1 MERRTIGNVD
11 VIALIDTVEA
21 YPGIV
26 VYPEAG
32 EALSRFAHFMDSE
45 RKVALNFASFVLVEA
60 ESVVLVDTGWG
71 PEHDGHMMDEL
82 RAANVAPGDIGQVIF
97 THLHGDHTGWNLDRA
112 TGQPL
117 FPNARYLVPQADW
130 DHYGQITPPPSSFV
144 RDVLPLEAMGRM
156 ELFAGERA
164 LSSSLIAIP
173 TPGHTP
179 GHTSVVITSG
189 NEHGMILGDVVISPI
204 DAERPEWPNAFD
216 WDAAIARTT
225 RLKAIERLVESRALV
240 GASHLPVPGFGRF
253 VGRGGGTAWEPA

>member
-1 MERRTIGNVD
+1 MERRTIGNVE
-11 VIALIDTVEA
+11 VVALIDTVEA
-21 YPGIV
+21 YPGNV

-32 EALSRFAHFMDSE
+32 DALAGFARYLDGE
-45 RKVALNFASFVLVEA
+45 GKVALNFASFVLVDA
-60 ESVVLVDTGWG
+60 ATVVLVDTGWG
-71 PEHDGHMMDEL
+71 PEHHGRLLDEL

-117 FPNARYLVPQADW
+117 FPNARYLVPKADW
-130 DHYGQITPPPSSFV
+130 EHYGAQTPQPSSFM
-144 RDVLPLEAMGRM
+144 RDVAPLETMKRM
-156 ELFAGERA
+156 ELFAGERT
-164 LSSSLIAIP
+164 LSSSLVAIP

-189 NEHGMILGDVVISPI
+189 GEHGFILGDVVISPI

-225 RLKAIERLVESRALV
+225 RLKTIERLVESRAMV

-253 VGRGGGTAWEPA
+253 VSANGRTAWEPA